1 MPAVA
6 MRLWGRCV
14 FLAAYS
20 GCVLFLCRAHNTWTS
35 VGPVSSSSWCLS
47 VPQSSSWDTCCP
59 RAIVT
64 CSTRPQ
70 HTWAA
75 GTKWTLLSV
84 PTSCSTCKY
93 YYWGGITAWGA
104 LMISLRVWE
113 GLELCNYFSNNIVL
127 ILLLLLS
134 VRLGPRGP
142 QGPPNHETK
151 QMRKSVGLNVLLV
164 SIVEKNTCHF
174 NIW

>member
-1 MPAVA
+1 
-6 MRLWGRCV
+6 
-14 FLAAYS
+14 
-20 GCVLFLCRAHNTWTS
+20 
-35 VGPVSSSSWCLS
+35 
-47 VPQSSSWDTCCP
+47 
-59 RAIVT
+59 
-64 CSTRPQ
+64 
-70 HTWAA
+70 
-75 GTKWTLLSV
+75 
-84 PTSCSTCKY
+84 
-93 YYWGGITAWGA
+93 
-104 LMISLRVWE
+104 MISLRVWE